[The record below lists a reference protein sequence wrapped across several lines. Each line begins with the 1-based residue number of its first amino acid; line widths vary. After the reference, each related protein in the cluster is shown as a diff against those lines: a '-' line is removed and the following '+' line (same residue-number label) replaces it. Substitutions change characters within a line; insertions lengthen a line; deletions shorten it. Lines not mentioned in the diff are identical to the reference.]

1 MDKEITWN
9 DVEQTLNFTPEEEV
23 AIQLE
28 MDLIQATINTRES
41 LKLSQRKLSEI
52 CGLKQPVIARI
63 ESHTRSPKVAT
74 LLKMLL
80 PMGYTLKV
88 VTIDKKIMKKQ

>member
-28 MDLIQATINTRES
+28 MDLIQATINTKE
-41 LKLSQRKLSEI
+41 
-52 CGLKQPVIARI
+52 
-63 ESHTRSPKVAT
+63 KV
-74 LLKMLL
+74 
-80 PMGYTLKV
+80 
-88 VTIDKKIMKKQ
+88 